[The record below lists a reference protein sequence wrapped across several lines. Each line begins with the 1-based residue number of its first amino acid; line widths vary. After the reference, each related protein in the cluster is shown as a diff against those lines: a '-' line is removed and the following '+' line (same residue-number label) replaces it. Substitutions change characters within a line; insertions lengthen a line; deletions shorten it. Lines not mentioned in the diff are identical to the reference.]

1 MIFMVRSKQ
10 AVGVFL
16 RHSLV
21 QQVLMGLMVMTEKR
35 VLKAHKDQWARQDPQ
50 DPKAR
55 QGRKDLRVNKVLK
68 ATKVLQVKPR
78 VSLGLKDRK
87 VRREIRVTLAPQD
100 HKARK
105 VTLAPRAQQG
115 HRARLAL
122 RVL

>member
-1 MIFMVRSKQ
+1 MVRSKQ

-21 QQVLMGLMVMTEKR
+21 QRVLMGLMVMTETR
-35 VLKAHKDQWARQDPQ
+35 VLRAHKDQWARQDQ
-50 DPKAR
+50 RDPKAR

-78 VSLGLKDRK
+78 ASLGLKDR
-87 VRREIRVTLAPQD
+87 RG
-100 HKARK
+100 RK
-105 VTLAPRAQQG
+105 VILEP
-115 HRARLAL
+115 RARLVLKEQQDRRGRKVILAQ